1 MARKIEVHPEIRDHI
16 LLLAP
21 YGHSCREI
29 ARMVSAVNGV
39 KISKNLVWRL
49 LKGHEEELSQ
59 IKRDKPPQ
67 ACPEC
72 TGRLFQISD
81 PDDPDRIVC
90 QVCGLVLERRIR
102 FVVPKEVQLA
112 EYMPSN
118 RLNFSR
124 LGQGNPTPLLIQ
136 AINSANPHFKKRNGD
151 YREFMSKLWELKA
164 HLGIDDRL
172 KKLKDRA
179 SKRLAELGFS
189 KRRHFVISDQVG
201 RLIEG
206 FFERHVKSL
215 PECFQVKKYEF
226 IIDSAIAV
234 ALEDY
239 SGSLPSS
246 LQTDLRV
253 KSLMKQFL
261 PRKAV
266 AQ

>member
-1 MARKIEVHPEIRDHI
+1 
-16 LLLAP
+16 
-21 YGHSCREI
+21 
-29 ARMVSAVNGV
+29 
-39 KISKNLVWRL
+39 
-49 LKGHEEELSQ
+49 
-59 IKRDKPPQ
+59 
-67 ACPEC
+67 
-72 TGRLFQISD
+72 
-81 PDDPDRIVC
+81 
-90 QVCGLVLERRIR
+90 
-102 FVVPKEVQLA
+102 
-112 EYMPSN
+112 MPSN

-124 LGQGNPTPLLIQ
+124 VGQGNPTPLLIQ
-136 AINSANPHFKKRNGD
+136 AINSVNPQFKKRNGD

-189 KRRHFVISDQVG
+189 KRKHFVISDHVG

-239 SGSLPSS
+239 PRTLPSS

-261 PRKAV
+261 PKKSCRSMSEVCSRCRKPGPIAV
-266 AQ
+266 YVKDERHPVCSRCWRRIVESGEEW